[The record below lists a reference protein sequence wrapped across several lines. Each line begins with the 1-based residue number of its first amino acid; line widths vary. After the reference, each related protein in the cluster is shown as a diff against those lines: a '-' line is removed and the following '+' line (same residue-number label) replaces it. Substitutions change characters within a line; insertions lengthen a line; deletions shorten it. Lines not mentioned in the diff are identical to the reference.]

1 MPPPGMP
8 RPPAEK
14 LAAVSQWLE
23 QQYKTADIDAK
34 PDPGTLTVRRLN
46 RYEYTNTIRDL
57 LAVNLDAAADFPPD
71 PYAYGFD
78 NIGDA
83 LSLSPALTEMYLN
96 AAQRTA
102 RAAIPLTPPETG
114 VSIKYDAGSIR
125 QSGHMHIQTVHPFP
139 VEADYTLRMVWE
151 QQVPVGTV
159 MTEHIFVDG
168 KEVIKRTFAFTT
180 GQQSIEE
187 RAVSATK
194 LHVTQGSHK
203 IEALMEMAPDSGQP
217 KPFSGPLPYPTSLE
231 VIGPYNPI

>member
-1 MPPPGMP
+1 MPPPGIP

-23 QQYKTADIDAK
+23 QQYETADADAK
-34 PDPGTLTVRRLN
+34 PDPGTITVRRLN

-57 LAVNLDAAADFPPD
+57 LAANLDAAADFPPD

-83 LSLSPALTEMYLN
+83 LSLFAPALTEMYLK

-125 QSGHMHIQTVHPFP
+125 QRGHMHIQTVHPFP
-139 VEADYTLRMVWE
+139 VEADYSLRMAWE
-151 QQVPVGTV
+151 QRMPVGTV
-159 MTEHIFVDG
+159 MTAHIFLDG
-168 KEVIKRTFAFTT
+168 KEVIKRTFASTT
-180 GQQSIEE
+180 VQE

-194 LHVTQGSHK
+194 LHVTQGPHK
-203 IEALMEMAPDSGQP
+203 IEAR
-217 KPFSGPLPYPTSLE
+217 
-231 VIGPYNPI
+231 